1 MKACWWGQNFFYNLV
16 LANLAR
22 LFHPAMSFRDCL
34 WFTEKW
40 NTQSRRHSRKQLWY
54 AACISV
60 FPDRDFLNPKWV
72 PKCCAVQVPRSH
84 VRNMPTLE
92 RTKVHLLG
100 FSQTLKG
107 FITSAIMRR
116 GTGFLIWYSCSCRLV
131 PRVSCVPVARPGV
144 IGQWG
149 GGGGGSEHG
158 VWDPRQNLWPFRRS
172 RIAEN
177 TVNLP
182 WLFSIFQLLV
192 VGASVPLCSFNTASL
207 SPLSQLPLVFFS
219 SSLCPNLTTREQRQ
233 RSGYLR
239 ISVFVE
245 IHRQGRERSSRYS
258 RPHESRGARCYPV
271 PKEKAFFANVLVA
284 TTLELKLGGHDPCS
298 NFVNEQFLNFVFK

>member
-1 MKACWWGQNFFYNLV
+1 MGSQV
-16 LANLAR
+16 L
-22 LFHPAMSFRDCL
+22 
-34 WFTEKW
+34 
-40 NTQSRRHSRKQLWY
+40 
-54 AACISV
+54 
-60 FPDRDFLNPKWV
+60 
-72 PKCCAVQVPRSH
+72 CCAGAQIPCKKHAYLGTNKSPSPWIFPNPEGLHHKRDHEERHWLSDLVQ
-84 VRNMPTLE
+84 L
-92 RTKVHLLG
+92 
-100 FSQTLKG
+100 
-107 FITSAIMRR
+107 
-116 GTGFLIWYSCSCRLV
+116 LV
-131 PRVSCVPVARPGV
+131 PPCSSRVLRARRLSRCDRAV
-144 IGQWG
+144 G

>member
-149 GGGGGSEHG
+149 GGGRVRTWSLRPTSKPLALQEIK
-158 VWDPRQNLWPFRRS
+158 DS
-172 RIAEN
+172 RKYCEPSLAVLHFPVASGWCFC
-177 TVNLP
+177 TPL
-182 WLFSIFQLLV
+182 LF
-192 VGASVPLCSFNTASL
+192 
-207 SPLSQLPLVFFS
+207 
-219 SSLCPNLTTREQRQ
+219 
-233 RSGYLR
+233 
-239 ISVFVE
+239 
-245 IHRQGRERSSRYS
+245 
-258 RPHESRGARCYPV
+258 
-271 PKEKAFFANVLVA
+271 
-284 TTLELKLGGHDPCS
+284 
-298 NFVNEQFLNFVFK
+298 